1 MKLNELFEQ
10 VKIINLPERGDR
22 RREMNLQLRR
32 IGLRAEYFPAV
43 RVSEAGS
50 WPGIGARGCFQSHY
64 RILQQAIH
72 QGARNVLI
80 LEDDLDFSP
89 MLAGLESELVERIQK
104 ADWDLLYLGHVEQ
117 VAGDGPVEL
126 LPWSEPLMTAH
137 FYAVSGRVLPR
148 LVEFLELVQ
157 SRPAGHPLGG
167 PQHFDGALSMFR
179 AQNPDV
185 RTLIASPNLG
195 SQRSSRS
202 DISAAWY
209 DRMPIVGNVINLGR
223 RLLRRHRGQ
232 RAA

>member
-50 WPGIGARGCFQSHY
+50 WPGFGARGCFQSHY
-64 RILQQAIH
+64 RILQQAIQ

-117 VAGDGPVEL
+117 VAGDGPV
-126 LPWSEPLMTAH
+126 
-137 FYAVSGRVLPR
+137 
-148 LVEFLELVQ
+148 
-157 SRPAGHPLGG
+157 
-167 PQHFDGALSMFR
+167 
-179 AQNPDV
+179 
-185 RTLIASPNLG
+185 
-195 SQRSSRS
+195 
-202 DISAAWY
+202 
-209 DRMPIVGNVINLGR
+209 
-223 RLLRRHRGQ
+223 
-232 RAA
+232 